1 MKPFEKY
8 FDQEDMTMKNEAK
21 ELDFNEMNTKIR
33 KLTNEDL
40 DRISGGDGGYEPK
53 LDPSTFPKCPKCGSR
68 CLPGCEVKG
77 GELVFN
83 GIWYCTNSYC
93 GYCSDGSTRIIH

>member
-1 MKPFEKY
+1 MTNAINYEKKTVRELNS
-8 FDQEDMTMKNEAK
+8 EDMNK
-21 ELDFNEMNTKIR
+21 
-33 KLTNEDL
+33 
-40 DRISGGDGGYEPK
+40 ISGGFDPK